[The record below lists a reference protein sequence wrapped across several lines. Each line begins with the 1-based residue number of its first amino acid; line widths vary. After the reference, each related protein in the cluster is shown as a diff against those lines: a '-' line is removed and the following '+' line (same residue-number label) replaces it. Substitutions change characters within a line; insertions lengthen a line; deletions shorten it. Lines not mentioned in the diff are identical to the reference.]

1 MCGIFG
7 IISNS
12 SDKAKASEY
21 NRLLNDL
28 SILSE
33 TRGKESSGTVYFS
46 PEQKSFTVI
55 KSILRYSKLI
65 KRKEYKDIQ
74 QQIIDSYNGNSSIYI
89 AFGHSRLVTNGSRTD
104 HRNNQPVV
112 INNSITVHNGI
123 IVNHADI
130 FEQLQYKD
138 RMSELDT
145 EVIPVYIHHHL
156 SNGNPLDSVLN
167 CMIKNLKGTISMCVV
182 LPDEK
187 KLVLLS
193 NNGSLY
199 YIKGKDDEII
209 FASEKFIL
217 ERVIDKYSFL
227 DKSSTITQING
238 EFLMLDIKLP
248 ILNTDENYTVNNV
261 EDTEEIIKNADLLET
276 FIDINMIKHFDA
288 VEENMLENNWES
300 IKKLKRC
307 SKCLLP
313 ETFPFIEYDT
323 QGVCNYCLNYVSGL
337 NDGKEDELKKIIE
350 PYKRKNGEPDCLIPF
365 SGGRDSSY
373 VLHYVK
379 KELGLKPLT
388 LTYDWGMVT
397 DLARRNIARVCGK
410 LGVENIIVS
419 ADIVKKRRYIRKNI
433 LAWIRNPQLGMIPL
447 FMAGDKYFFYH
458 TNKLK
463 KDTGIKLNIW
473 GINPLEN
480 TNFKVGFAGIPPE
493 FIKDKIYSLKFTN
506 HFRLYGYFLSNYIR
520 NRYYL
525 NESYFDTVGSYMVRF
540 FFPKKDYYT
549 LFDFM
554 KWDEEKI
561 VSTIINEYEWETA
574 IDTDSTW
581 RIGDGTAPF
590 YNYIY
595 YTIAGFSEFD
605 TFRSNQIREGLIT
618 REEGMQMIEKDNQ
631 PRYKSMKWYL
641 DILSLDFREVITR
654 INKIPKLYQHV

>member
-7 IISNS
+7 IIANNA
-12 SDKAKASEY
+12 DRKKVIEY
-21 NRLLNDL
+21 NKILNEL

-46 PEQKSFTVI
+46 PAEKSFTVI
-55 KSILRYSKLI
+55 KSIQRYSKLI
-65 KRKEYKDIQ
+65 KSKEYKEIQ
-74 QQIIDSYNGNSSIYI
+74 DRIINSYNGSVGNYI

-112 INNSITVHNGI
+112 NGNSITVHNGI
-123 IVNHADI
+123 IVNYREI
-130 FEQLQYKD
+130 FEQLNYTERQ
-138 RMSELDT
+138 SELDT
-145 EVIPVYIHHHL
+145 EVIPVYIEKYL
-156 SNGNPLDSVLN
+156 SSGQSLEDVLN
-167 CMIKNLKGTISMCVV
+167 CMLQNLKGTISMCAV
-182 LPDEK
+182 LPDVK

-199 YIKGKDDEII
+199 YIKLSDKTLI

-217 ERVIDKYSFL
+217 EKLLLKFSLIEGTPEIFQLKSEFLLLDLNLRELNSEEKYS
-227 DKSSTITQING
+227 
-238 EFLMLDIKLP
+238 
-248 ILNTDENYTVNNV
+248 VNNV
-261 EDTEEIIKNADLLET
+261 EDTDEIIKNADLLET
-276 FIDINMIKHFDA
+276 FIDINMIKHFDE
-288 VEENMLENNWES
+288 VEEKMLENNWEK
-300 IKKLKRC
+300 IKNLTRC
-307 SKCLLP
+307 TKCLLP
-313 ETFPFIEYDT
+313 ETFPFIKYNDK
-323 QGVCNYCLNYVSGL
+323 GVCNYCINHNAKLVVKYSVQDL
-337 NDGKEDELKKIIE
+337 VDIVAK
-350 PYKRKNGEPDCLIPF
+350 YRRKNGNPECIIPF
-365 SGGRDSSY
+365 SGGRDSSF

-379 KELGLKPLT
+379 KVLDLKPIT

-419 ADIVKKRRYIRKNI
+419 ADIVKKRRFIRKNI
-433 LAWIRNPQLGMIPL
+433 LAWMRNPQLGMIPL

-493 FIKDKIYSLKFTN
+493 FMKDKIYSLKLTN
-506 HFRLYGYFLSNYIR
+506 HFRLYGYFFLNYLR
-520 NRYYL
+520 NHHYL

-554 KWDEEKI
+554 RWDEEKI
-561 VSTIINEYEWETA
+561 VSTIVNEYEWETA

-595 YTIAGFSEFD
+595 YTVAGFNEFD

-618 REEGMQMIEKDNQ
+618 REEGMKLIENDNK

-641 DILSLDFREVITR
+641 DILSLDFRNVIER
-654 INKIPKLYQHV
+654 INNIPKLYEL

>member
-7 IISNS
+7 IIANNA
-12 SDKAKASEY
+12 DRKKVIEY
-21 NRLLNDL
+21 NKILNEL

-46 PEQKSFTVI
+46 PAEKSFTVI
-55 KSILRYSKLI
+55 KSIQRYSKLI
-65 KRKEYKDIQ
+65 KSKEYKEIQ
-74 QQIIDSYNGNSSIYI
+74 DRIINSYNGSAGNYI

-112 INNSITVHNGI
+112 NGNSITVHNGI
-123 IVNHADI
+123 IVNYKEI
-130 FEQLQYKD
+130 FEQLNYTERQ
-138 RMSELDT
+138 SELDT
-145 EVIPVYIHHHL
+145 EVIPVYIDNYL
-156 SNGNPLDSVLN
+156 SSGQTLEVVLN
-167 CMIKNLKGTISMCVV
+167 CMLQNLKGTISMCAV
-182 LPDEK
+182 LPDVK

-193 NNGSLY
+193 NIGSLY
-199 YIKGKDDEII
+199 YIKLSDKTLI
-209 FASEKFIL
+209 FASEKFIIEKL
-217 ERVIDKYSFL
+217 LLKYTLVEGIAKIFQL
-227 DKSSTITQING
+227 KS
-238 EFLMLDIKLP
+238 EFLLLDLNLP
-248 ILNTDENYTVNNV
+248 ELNHDEKYTINNV
-261 EDTEEIIKNADLLET
+261 EDTDEIIKNADLLET
-276 FIDINMIKHFDA
+276 FIDINMIKHFDE
-288 VEENMLENNWES
+288 VEEKMLENNWEK
-300 IKKLKRC
+300 IKNLRRC

-313 ETFPFIEYDT
+313 ETFPFINFDN

-337 NDGKEDELKKIIE
+337 HDNKENELKEIVEK
-350 PYKRKNGEPDCLIPF
+350 YKTHNGNPDCLIPF

-373 VLHYVK
+373 VLHYVT

-419 ADIVKKRRYIRKNI
+419 ADIVKKRRFIRKNI
-433 LAWIRNPQLGMIPL
+433 LAWLRNPQLGMIPL

-458 TNKLK
+458 TSKLK

-493 FIKDKIYSLKFTN
+493 FIKDKIYSLKLTN
-506 HFRLYGYFLSNYIR
+506 HFRLYGYFLINYLR
-520 NRYYL
+520 NNHYL

-561 VSTIINEYEWETA
+561 VSTIVNEYEWETA
-574 IDTDSTW
+574 IDTNSTW

-595 YTIAGFSEFD
+595 YTVAGFNEFD

-618 REEGMQMIEKDNQ
+618 REEGMKLIENDNK

-641 DILSLDFREVITR
+641 DILSLDFRNVIER
-654 INKIPKLYQHV
+654 INNIPKLYEL